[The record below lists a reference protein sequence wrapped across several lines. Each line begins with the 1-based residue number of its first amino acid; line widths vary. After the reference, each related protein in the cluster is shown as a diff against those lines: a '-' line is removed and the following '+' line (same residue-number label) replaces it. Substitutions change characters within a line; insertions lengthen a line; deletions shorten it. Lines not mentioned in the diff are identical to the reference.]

1 MERFQQ
7 SLKES
12 IKHLQI
18 ADHMAYV
25 TFPLVND
32 RRLLLKIF
40 EEIYKSIIFS
50 IDTAVD
56 IEKLEKKEINEDF
69 VIAFLNKYSNKYNL
83 SNEKINKISEIM
95 ELNKKHKKSAM
106 EFVRKDK
113 IIIMSNNLGIHA
125 LNINDIKDYLS
136 LAKEIIMKINKKFK
150 EKEGDSISL
159 NI

>member
-1 MERFQQ
+1 MQ
-7 SLKES
+7 
-12 IKHLQI
+12 
-18 ADHMAYV
+18 
-25 TFPLVND
+25 
-32 RRLLLKIF
+32 IF